1 MSINITITSFRNFSK
16 DKECDKNKK
25 KIIKK
30 SIKST
35 FLRGN
40 DTGDVGDGDF

>member
-1 MSINITITSFRNFSK
+1 MSINVTITSFRNFSK
-16 DKECDKNKK
+16 GKDCDKNKK
-25 KIIKK
+25 TIIKK

-40 DTGDVGDGDF
+40 DAGNVGDGDF